1 MFLFKLLGLY
11 DYTNFML
18 EDFLQPIKA
27 IGLIN
32 DSEYFES
39 QFGYNIVKYV
49 ERFPDLEGINLAIIG
64 IEEDRKAIN
73 NEGCAEAADKIRP
86 HLYNLN
92 VGNFELKL
100 ADLGN
105 IKSGNTVR
113 DTHVALKTVCEELMR
128 KKIVPIIIGGGQDL
142 TYAQYWSYQDL
153 DTKVDMVVLDSHF
166 DLDARVDEQQT
177 PDSISYLN
185 SIILHEPHFLFN
197 YSNIGFQTYYV
208 NQESIEL
215 MNQMYFDIHRL
226 GSFRNNLSETEP
238 IIRAADM
245 LSVDISCV
253 KMSDAPGNANAHP
266 NGFYAEEVCQ
276 MMRYAGISDKL
287 SSVGIYEY
295 NPKYDHRNQTA
306 ELVAQMIW
314 CFIEGYY
321 QRKND
326 LPTTSKKDF
335 IKYRATFE
343 NVNSEVVFLKSKKT
357 DRWWMQIPYQNNHS
371 KNERFELIPCSY
383 EDYKLAAQGE
393 IPERWWRNYQKL
405 I

>member
-1 MFLFKLLGLY
+1 
-11 DYTNFML
+11 ML
-18 EDFLQPIKA
+18 EDFLKA
-27 IGLIN
+27 LDPDGPLLS
-32 DSEYFES
+32 DTYYES
-39 QFGYNIVKYV
+39 QIGFQIQKYTDS
-49 ERFPDLEGINLAIIG
+49 FPDLEGINLALIG
-64 IEEDRKAIN
+64 VLEDRKAVN
-73 NEGCAEAADKIRP
+73 NEGCAEGPNKIRTQF
-86 HLYNLN
+86 YKLN
-92 VGNFELKL
+92 VGDFKMNMV
-100 ADLGN
+100 DLGN
-105 IKSGNTVR
+105 ILPGNTVR
-113 DTHVALKTVCEELMR
+113 DTHVALKNVCYELI
-128 KKIVPIIIGGGQDL
+128 KLNIIPIIIGGGQDL
-142 TYAQYWSYQDL
+142 TYAQYWAYESL
-153 DTKVDMVVLDSHF
+153 DKKVDIVALDSHF

-197 YSNIGFQTYYV
+197 FSNIGFQTYYV

-215 MNQMYFDIHRL
+215 MNQMYFDVHRL
-226 GSFRNNLSETEP
+226 GSFRNNTSETEP

-245 LSVDISCV
+245 MSVDVSCI

-266 NGFYAEEVCQ
+266 NGFYAEDVCQ

-295 NPKYDHRNQTA
+295 NPKFDHREQTA

-314 CFIEGYY
+314 CFMEGYY

-343 NVNSEVVFLKSKKT
+343 DVKTEVVFLKSKKT
-357 DRWWMQIPYQNNHS
+357 DRWWMQIPYQSNTT

-383 EDYKLAAQGE
+383 EDYKLASNGE
-393 IPERWWRNYQKL
+393 VPERWWRNYQKML
-405 I
+405 